1 MISVYTDA
9 SGEPHNLY
17 GYCIAETNEEK
28 FIRSKFRLN
37 SMEAEFMAILEALN
51 SNTVRNSD
59 QTIIYTDSESIVDFI
74 TRKVRVPKGSTI
86 RLLTIQILNIIENL
100 ERKPYFVWI
109 PRERNLAGILI
120 EDEVPK
126 KINKR
131 MLFKESLLR

>member
-1 MISVYTDA
+1 
-9 SGEPHNLY
+9 
-17 GYCIAETNEEK
+17 
-28 FIRSKFRLN
+28 
-37 SMEAEFMAILEALN
+37 MEAEFMAIIEALY
-51 SNTVRNSD
+51 SNTVRNSN

-74 TRKVRVPKGSTI
+74 TRRVHVPKGSTI
-86 RLLTIQILNIIENL
+86 RLLTIQILNIVENL